1 MKCKKTFFYT
11 KLSVKGIIILY
22 VVTFFLKNTRL
33 VTE

>member
-22 VVTFFLKNTRL
+22 VVTFF
-33 VTE
+33 